1 MSCNS
6 ECQYEKI
13 IFNNS
18 EWKKATC
25 DSYVDK
31 DVDDGD
37 HVEGKHEGKDHDDGH
52 SYVDSD
58 FDSYVVEHDVVEH
71 DVGHPIF
78 FTNYHHCQ
86 ICDKTRSDNFIIL
99 NCNHTFHIN
108 CLANFRGRG
117 CAYCHHPI
125 DELDFKYL
133 HNKFCN
139 NAEHNII
146 NMNEMISNLKAKIK
160 KLQDSIIETERQYK
174 RSQAILGVE

>member
-6 ECQYEKI
+6 ECEYEKI

-18 EWKKATC
+18 EWKKSTR

-31 DVDDGD
+31 DVDEGKADD
-37 HVEGKHEGKDHDDGH
+37 FVEGT
-52 SYVDSD
+52 
-58 FDSYVVEHDVVEH
+58 FDQH

-146 NMNEMISNLKAKIK
+146 NLKAKIK

>member
-25 DSYVDK
+25 DSDVDK
-31 DVDDGD
+31 D
-37 HVEGKHEGKDHDDGH
+37 
-52 SYVDSD
+52 D
-58 FDSYVVEHDVVEH
+58 FDSYVVEHDV
-71 DVGHPIF
+71 DTRNVGHPIF

-86 ICDKTRSDNFIIL
+86 ICNKTRSDNFIIL

-146 NMNEMISNLKAKIK
+146 NLKAKIK

>member
-25 DSYVDK
+25 DSDVDK
-31 DVDDGD
+31 D
-37 HVEGKHEGKDHDDGH
+37 
-52 SYVDSD
+52 D
-58 FDSYVVEHDVVEH
+58 FDSYVVEHDV
-71 DVGHPIF
+71 DTRNVGHPIF

-86 ICDKTRSDNFIIL
+86 ICNKTRSDNFIIL

-146 NMNEMISNLKAKIK
+146 NMKAKIK